1 MKLNS
6 RTEEEIEE
14 AQRQQPKKFSEWDPE
29 TFRKILSAMA
39 NLQHGTGTDEWLAP
53 LLADIQ
59 ERVFLWKMLDVIC
72 ECEDSSDL
80 FGRAMFIAGMDLGWR
95 IALKDHQVSDVA

>member
-14 AQRQQPKKFSEWDPE
+14 VQRQQRTLFSEGAPE
-29 TFRKILSAMA
+29 TIRGFLLVLA

-53 LLADIQ
+53 LLAGIP
-59 ERVFLWKMLDVIC
+59 ERVVLRKMLDVIF
-72 ECEDSSDL
+72 ECEDGSDL
-80 FGRAMFIAGMDLGWR
+80 YGRAMFIAGMAHGWR
-95 IALKDHQVSDVA
+95 TADRQAPGD